1 MPRNMRCGAC
11 GRRTARVVSKMF
23 LQRQLV
29 TLMLDLLL
37 CPECYHALTATLSAQ
52 AVKRELYSQRTLP
65 GVPP

>member
-1 MPRNMRCGAC
+1 
-11 GRRTARVVSKMF
+11 MF